1 MKRKRHEKFS
11 FGVAVGVVA
20 FSTIA
25 TAGTIG
31 FVALNKLKRFI
42 QQSADTS
49 VEVKLYERD
58 WEQLM
63 DELEDD
69 ECEDDECE
77 ECEIYFECKN

>member
-1 MKRKRHEKFS
+1 MKKKRREKFS

-25 TAGTIG
+25 TTGAIG
-31 FVALNKLKRFI
+31 FLALNKLQRFI
-42 QQSADTS
+42 QRSADTS

-63 DELEDD
+63 DELED
-69 ECEDDECE
+69 EECE